1 MRMPGRW
8 PDRLRPDSP
17 SGGPAEGSPSA
28 VRRSSDGSG
37 PVPPGGGL
45 PDRADSDPARYDPL
59 RSPRAASHR
68 RGSTLTTTFR
78 ELGILSETAEALEA
92 VGIVNPFPIQEMT
105 LPVALTGTDVI
116 GQAKTG
122 TGKTL
127 GFGLPILERV
137 TVPSDVEAGRAK
149 PERLTDAPQAL
160 VVVPTRELCTQV
172 TNDLLTAGK
181 VRNVRVLAI
190 YGGRAYEPQV
200 EALQKGVDVVVG
212 TPGRLLDLAGQR
224 KLDLSHVKVLVLDEA
239 DEMLDLGFL
248 PDVEKIMNM
257 LPAKRQTM
265 LFSATMPGAVIGLAR
280 RYMSQP
286 THIRATSPDGEG
298 VTVANIKQHVYRAHS
313 MDKPELVSR
322 ILQANGRGLAMI
334 FCRTK
339 RTAADIAEQLERRGF
354 ASGAVHGDLGQ
365 GAREQALR
373 AFRNGKVDVLVCTD
387 VAARGIDVEGV
398 THVINYQSPEDEKT
412 FLHRVGRTGRAGAK
426 GTAVTLVDWDDI
438 PRWQLINKALGLD
451 FHEPVET
458 YSSSPHLYEELDIPA
473 GTKGILPRGERT
485 RAGLGAEELEDLG
498 EPGGR
503 RGRGP
508 KAAERTEER
517 PERTRT
523 PRQRR
528 RTRGGGDAVDAP
540 APSERTDAAQAAP
553 AAVPAGDE
561 ARTESGPRTPRRR
574 RRTRVGAQG
583 SVPVAQAAPVAVAEA
598 PKAVETPRTEAPAPA
613 PVVTETPKAET
624 PKADVPKAEAPK
636 AEAPKV
642 EERKAEE
649 PKAPRRRTRAARP
662 EAVQAAPAVR
672 TPAAPAVQEPA
683 PVVRRRRA
691 RVRPAEET
699 VFFQTPETAAAALRA
714 QSAVEAPKAEA
725 PAAVEAPK
733 AEEPKRA
740 PRRRAAGKAVEAARA
755 PEAVESAVTT
765 VEPVA
770 APVAEPV
777 AVVTEAPAEVPAPR
791 RRRTARRPAGSPVTA
806 EAPAAEPVAEPVAA
820 PVVEEAPAPRRR
832 RAATRAAG
840 SPASAEAAIIV
851 VPAVT
856 PAPVAEGAPEP
867 APRRRRAVRKATASP
882 VTAEVPVAEAPAAGP
897 VVEEAAAPVV
907 EPVVEEAPKKA
918 APRRRTAKKAVAE
931 AAPAAEAPAAEE
943 APKAPRRRAAKKT
956 VAAEAPDASEPQ
968 APKAPARRRT
978 VKKAVAEP
986 AAEAVAGDEEPKKA
1000 PRRRTTKKTAAPAE
1014 G

>member
-1 MRMPGRW
+1 
-8 PDRLRPDSP
+8 
-17 SGGPAEGSPSA
+17 
-28 VRRSSDGSG
+28 
-37 PVPPGGGL
+37 
-45 PDRADSDPARYDPL
+45 
-59 RSPRAASHR
+59 
-68 RGSTLTTTFR
+68 
-78 ELGILSETAEALEA
+78 
-92 VGIVNPFPIQEMT
+92 MT

-137 TVPSDVEAGRAK
+137 TVPLDVEAGRAK
-149 PERLTDAPQAL
+149 PEQLTDAPQAL
-160 VVVPTRELCTQV
+160 VVVPTRELCQQV

-200 EALQKGVDVVVG
+200 EALKKGVDVVVG

-248 PDVEKIMNM
+248 PDVEKIINM

-298 VTVANIKQHVYRAHS
+298 VTVANIKQHVYRAHN
-313 MDKPELVSR
+313 MDKPEMVSR

-412 FLHRVGRTGRAGAK
+412 FLHRVGRTGRAGNK

-438 PRWQLINKALGLD
+438 PRWQLINKALELD
-451 FHEPVET
+451 FHDPVET

-473 GTKGILPRGERT
+473 GTKGILPRAERT

-503 RGRGP
+503 RARGP
-508 KAAERTEER
+508 KNDRTERTEER

-528 RTRGGGDAVDAP
+528 RTRGGEPDATA
-540 APSERTDAAQAAP
+540 SAASAAP
-553 AAVPAGDE
+553 AVETAPVTDE
-561 ARTESGPRTPRRR
+561 AQAESGPRTPRRR
-574 RRTRVGAQG
+574 RRTRVGAPG
-583 SVPVAQAAPVAVAEA
+583 SAPVTQAAPAAQPAQTAQATVARIEPKAPAARTVVEDAAPAPVTEAPVTEAPAAAVAEA
-598 PKAVETPRTEAPAPA
+598 PAAEPRT
-613 PVVTETPKAET
+613 
-624 PKADVPKAEAPK
+624 
-636 AEAPKV
+636 
-642 EERKAEE
+642 
-649 PKAPRRRTRAARP
+649 PRRRSRTAARP
-662 EAVQAAPAVR
+662 EAVR
-672 TPAAPAVQEPA
+672 TAPAAPAPVAQEPA
-683 PVVRRRRA
+683 PAPRRRRPRVA
-691 RVRPAEET
+691 RPVEDT
-699 VFFQTPETAAAALRA
+699 VSFQTVETAAAALRA
-714 QSAVEAPKAEA
+714 AK
-725 PAAVEAPK
+725 
-733 AEEPKRA
+733 
-740 PRRRAAGKAVEAARA
+740 
-755 PEAVESAVTT
+755 
-765 VEPVA
+765 
-770 APVAEPV
+770 
-777 AVVTEAPAEVPAPR
+777 
-791 RRRTARRPAGSPVTA
+791 
-806 EAPAAEPVAEPVAA
+806 AA
-820 PVVEEAPAPRRR
+820 PVVE
-832 RAATRAAG
+832 
-840 SPASAEAAIIV
+840 
-851 VPAVT
+851 
-856 PAPVAEGAPEP
+856 APVAAAP
-867 APRRRRAVRKATASP
+867 AV
-882 VTAEVPVAEAPAAGP
+882 EAP
-897 VVEEAAAPVV
+897 VEE
-907 EPVVEEAPKKA
+907 PKK

-931 AAPAAEAPAAEE
+931 PVAETAVEAPAAEE
-943 APKAPRRRAAKKT
+943 APKAPRRRAAKKA
-956 VAAEAPDASEPQ
+956 VVAEAPDASEP
-968 APKAPARRRT
+968 KTPARRRT
-978 VKKAVAEP
+978 TKKAAAEPVAE
-986 AAEAVAGDEEPKKA
+986 AAEAEAPKA
-1000 PRRRTTKKTAAPAE
+1000 PRRRTTKKAAAAQPE
-1014 G
+1014 S